1 MIQHYRPEQCVT
13 QYIPSEIEPKWQKRW
28 EQQQFFTVKTDTAR
42 PKKYVLNMFPYPSGA
57 LHMGH
62 VMNYTIGDVI
72 VRRSIMQGFHVLSP
86 IGWDSFGLPAENAAI
101 REGIH
106 PAENIKIN
114 IDRMR
119 SQMKRA
125 GWGFDWD
132 REIAT
137 SNEDYYHWTQWLF
150 LQFYKAGLAQKK
162 HAPVNWC
169 PNDKTVLA
177 NEQVHDGRCERCGTP
192 VEQRDLDQWFFLM
205 SNYAQRLLENHGQLT
220 GWPERVLKMQKEWIG
235 RSDGATVRFRLEN
248 SDTELEVFTTRPDTL
263 WGVTFISMAPQHP
276 LVDSLVEGQTNTDEI
291 MTMVRKMRT
300 LGTSDM
306 EILNREK
313 EGIFTGHYVINPVNG
328 DRVPLFIANFVVMS
342 YGTGVVMAVPAHDQR
357 DFEFSRKYGIS
368 IKVVIKPPDGTR
380 LDPDAMTEAYT
391 AEGTM
396 AASGPFTGRNNREA
410 MGDIFTYLDKN
421 GFGGR
426 KTTYRL
432 RDWLL
437 SRQRYWGAPIP
448 IVYCDRC
455 GEVPVPEDQLPVLLP
470 HDVQFKPAGESPLKG
485 SLSYIKTVC
494 PRCGGPATR
503 DADTMDTF
511 VDSSWYFLRYAS
523 AHETSSP
530 FNRRDV
536 DYWCPVDTYIGG
548 IEHATM
554 HLIYVRF
561 FTMVLK
567 DLGLLPF
574 DEPVK
579 KLFCQG
585 MICKI
590 AHYCEKDKWLPE
602 DKVHE
607 GKCLICGGPV
617 VSEVTKMSKT
627 KLNVV
632 SPEEIIESY
641 GADTLRFCVLA
652 DNPPDRD
659 QLWSD
664 EGVQGASRY
673 LHRLWDTI
681 VDLLPR
687 IVSTGGSLQTV
698 KLSKEDRELRFATH
712 SAISRATQGIETNW
726 QFNTAIARIIEL
738 TNTVRKLKTGASS
751 EVLREACE
759 TLLLL
764 IAPMT
769 PHLAEELWEQLGN
782 TESIFRHPLPEADS
796 EALVMD
802 EMPIVVQVNGK
813 LRGTFTAAPD
823 EPRESLE
830 RKALEFDKVQAH
842 LQGKTIKKVIVIPGK
857 LVNIVA
863 G

>member
-1 MIQHYRPEQCVT
+1 MIKYL
-13 QYIPSEIEPKWQKRW
+13 PSEIEPKWQQRW
-28 EQQQFFTVKTDTAR
+28 EEEGLFTVKTDTAK

-72 VRRSIMQGFHVLSP
+72 VRRSLMQGFHVLSP

-119 SQMKRA
+119 MQMKRA

-137 SNEDYYHWTQWLF
+137 SSEAYYHWTQWLF
-150 LQFYKAGLAQKK
+150 LQFYKAGLAGKK

-192 VEQRDLDQWFFLM
+192 VEQRNLDQWFFLM
-205 SNYAQRLLENHGQLT
+205 SNYAQRLLDNHVQLG

-235 RSDGATVRFRLEN
+235 KSEGATVRFKLEN
-248 SDTELEVFTTRPDTL
+248 SERYLEVFTTRPDTL
-263 WGVTFISMAPQHP
+263 WGVTFISMAAQHP
-276 LVDSLVEGQTNTDEI
+276 LVDTLVEGHPEAAGI
-291 MTMVRKMRT
+291 MATVKKMRM
-300 LGTSDM
+300 LGTSDL
-306 EILNREK
+306 EVLNREK
-313 EGIFTGHYVINPVNG
+313 EGVFTGKYVINPVNG
-328 DRVPLFIANFVVMS
+328 DRVPLYIANFVVMS

-357 DFEFSRKYGIS
+357 DFEFARKYGIP
-368 IKVVIKPPDGTR
+368 IKVVIEPSDATPLKPDSMDTAFTDNGI
-380 LDPDAMTEAYT
+380 MT
-391 AEGTM
+391 
-396 AASGPFTGRNNREA
+396 ASGEFTGRNNREA
-410 MGDIFTYLDKN
+410 MTDIVSYLDKN

-426 KTTYRL
+426 KVTYRL

-448 IVYCDRC
+448 IVYCDQC
-455 GEVPVPEDQLPVLLP
+455 GEVAVLEDQLPVLLP
-470 HDVQFKPAGESPLKG
+470 KDVSFKPTGESPLKE
-485 SLSYIKTVC
+485 SVSFMYTTC
-494 PRCGGPATR
+494 PKCGGPATR

-511 VDSSWYFLRYAS
+511 VDSSWYYLRYAS
-523 AHETSSP
+523 AKVESAP
-530 FNRRDV
+530 FARRDV

-574 DEPVK
+574 EEPVK
-579 KLFCQG
+579 NLFCQG
-585 MICKI
+585 MICKM
-590 AHYCEKDKWLPE
+590 AHYCEVDKWLPE
-602 DKVHE
+602 EKVRD
-607 GKCLICGGPV
+607 GKCLVCGGPV

-632 SPEEIIESY
+632 SPEQIIETY

-673 LHRLWDTI
+673 LYRLWDTI
-681 VDLLPR
+681 GSVLPE
-687 IVSTGGSLQTV
+687 IVKAELPTPAILE
-698 KLSKEDRELRFATH
+698 KLSGEDRELRFATH
-712 SAISRATQGIETNW
+712 STIMRAMQGIETNW

-738 TNTVRKLKTGASS
+738 TNSVRKLKDAATPP
-751 EVLREACE
+751 VLREACE

-782 TESIFRHPLPEADS
+782 RESIFRHPLPEVDRN
-796 EALVMD
+796 ALVMD
-802 EMPIVVQVNGK
+802 EIPIVVQVNGK
-813 LRGTFTAAPD
+813 LRGQFTANPD
-823 EPRESLE
+823 APREALE
-830 RKALEFDKVQAH
+830 RKALEFDKIQVH
-842 LQGKTIKKVIVIPGK
+842 LQGKTIRKVIVVPGK
-857 LVNIVA
+857 LVNIVVS
-863 G
+863 

>member
-1 MIQHYRPEQCVT
+1 MT
-13 QYIPSEIEPKWQKRW
+13 KYIPSEIEPKWQQRW
-28 EQQQFFTVKTDTAR
+28 NDEKLFSVKTDTAR

-72 VRRSIMQGFHVLSP
+72 VRRSIMQGYHVLSP

-106 PAENIKIN
+106 PADNIKIN

-119 SQMKRA
+119 IQMKRA

-137 SNEDYYHWTQWLF
+137 SHEGYYHWTQWLF
-150 LQFYKAGLAQKK
+150 LQFYKAGLVKKK

-205 SNYAQRLLENHGQLT
+205 SNYAQRLLDNHKKLD

-235 RSDGATVRFRLEN
+235 KSEGATVRFKLEN
-248 SDTELEVFTTRPDTL
+248 SNHSLEVFTTRPDTL
-263 WGVTFISMAPQHP
+263 WGVTFLSMAAQHP
-276 LVDSLVEGQTNTDEI
+276 LVDSLISDHPDAKNVAAT
-291 MTMVRKMRT
+291 VKKMRM
-300 LGTSDM
+300 LGTSDL
-306 EILNREK
+306 EVLNREK
-313 EGIFTGHYVINPVNG
+313 EGVFTGKYVINPVNG
-328 DRVPLFIANFVVMS
+328 DRVPLYIANFVVMS

-357 DFEFSRKYGIS
+357 DFEFARKYDIPV
-368 IKVVIKPPDGTR
+368 KVVIEPAADEH
-380 LDPDAMTEAYT
+380 LDPISMTEAYT
-391 AEGTM
+391 ADGCMT
-396 AASGPFTGRNNREA
+396 ASGDFSGRNNREA
-410 MGDIFTYLDKN
+410 MADIISYLDGK

-426 KTTYRL
+426 KITYRL

-448 IVYCDRC
+448 IVYCDHC
-455 GEVPVPEDQLPVLLP
+455 GEVPVPEEQLPVLLP
-470 HDVQFKPAGESPLKG
+470 RDVSFKPTGESPLLE
-485 SLSYIKTVC
+485 SASFMQATC
-494 PRCGGPATR
+494 PKCNGPARR

-511 VDSSWYFLRYAS
+511 VDSSWYYLRYAS
-523 AHETSSP
+523 AREESSP
-530 FNRRDV
+530 FSRRDV

-561 FTMVLK
+561 FTMVMK
-567 DLGLLPF
+567 DFGLVPF
-574 DEPVK
+574 EEPVK
-579 KLFCQG
+579 NLFCQG
-585 MICKI
+585 MICKM
-590 AHYCEKDKWLPE
+590 AHYCEVDKWLPE
-602 DKVHE
+602 DKVSD

-632 SPEEIIESY
+632 SPEQIIEAY

-664 EGVQGASRY
+664 EGVQGSSRF

-681 VDLLPR
+681 GELLPR
-687 IVSTGGSLQTV
+687 IVSASLPDEPMLAG
-698 KLSKEDRELRFATH
+698 LSKVDKDLRFATH
-712 SAISRATQGIETNW
+712 SALMRATQGIETNW

-738 TNTVRKLKTGASS
+738 TNTVRKLGSGASGP
-751 EVLREACE
+751 VLREACE
-759 TLLLL
+759 TILLL

-769 PHLAEELWEQLGN
+769 PHLAEELWEQLGYG
-782 TESIFRHPLPEADS
+782 TSIFRHPLPEVDPA
-796 EALVMD
+796 ALVMD
-802 EMPIVVQVNGK
+802 EVPIVVQVNGK
-813 LRGTFTAAPD
+813 LRGTFTASPE
-823 EPRESLE
+823 EPREALE
-830 RKALEFDKVQAH
+830 RRALEFDKVQPH
-842 LQGKTIKKVIVIPGK
+842 LTGKTIRKVIVVPGK
-857 LVNIVA
+857 LVNIVV